1 MAWWF
6 GRKSAPEPVRPLVP
20 SWLGASGGEGFARSY
35 EAQFDEVYRNNPI
48 GQRAVRLVSGLVGS
62 LSVYA
67 TNGEQAAAKLVG
79 SELLESIAAALL
91 LHGNAYVQLLA
102 GTDDRPEELVLLR
115 PGAVPPSLSGSE
127 TPTISARPK

>member
-20 SWLGASGGEGFARSY
+20 SWLSASGGEGFARSY

-62 LSVYA
+62 LTVYA
-67 TNGEQAAAKLVG
+67 ADGEEAGAKLVG

-91 LHGNAYVQLLA
+91 AGRASLPLSNRPSPFLTHSSRNQLLSA
-102 GTDDRPEELVLLR
+102 LRFHGLL
-115 PGAVPPSLSGSE
+115 ASS
-127 TPTISARPK
+127 